1 MFRGEQRARK
11 MDWNLGTM
19 THVLRQPHVHAQP
32 HTRITG
38 MGEMPTCTQR
48 HPGRN
53 VGIDLPIRPPTRK
66 QTICISR
73 RRTTI
78 PISFFVLRFSITTPA
93 IVKLQPISDTL
104 ITIIWTVR
112 IWKLWEYIPEISKDD
127 FFQSRLLDRVLRM
140 HQIWL
145 KALYENVR
153 LTTSMHIRRRSLFW

>member
-1 MFRGEQRARK
+1 MECFEVNKEPAKWIEIWEQWLTYFA
-11 MDWNLGTM
+11 N
-19 THVLRQPHVHAQP
+19 HIHAQP
-32 HTRITG
+32 HTRIAG

-127 FFQSRLLDRVLRM
+127 FFQSRLLDRVSWGCIKFGWKPSTKMYR
-140 HQIWL
+140 
-145 KALYENVR
+145 
-153 LTTSMHIRRRSLFW
+153 